1 MEEKKLITTEEK
13 RKLRIAQ
20 LKAKLQKEEARLNQ
34 DKRKER
40 NGQLIAFG
48 VLVEEIFKLGDEKII
63 FSLTEAAKTR
73 LKDRNLHRA
82 IAGFERLKE
91 EGKKAQS
98 S

>member
-1 MEEKKLITTEEK
+1 MEEKKVLTTEEK
-13 RKLRIAQ
+13 RKQRIAQ

-48 VLVEEIFKLGDEKII
+48 VLVEEIFKSGNSQLVTMLED
-63 FSLTEAAKTR
+63 AAKTR
-73 LKDRNLHRA
+73 LKDRNLNRA
-82 IAGFERLKE
+82 LAGFERLKSE
-91 EGKKAQS
+91 S

>member
-34 DKRKER
+34 EKRKER

-73 LKDRNLHRA
+73 LKDRNLYRA

-91 EGKKAQS
+91 EGKKSQS